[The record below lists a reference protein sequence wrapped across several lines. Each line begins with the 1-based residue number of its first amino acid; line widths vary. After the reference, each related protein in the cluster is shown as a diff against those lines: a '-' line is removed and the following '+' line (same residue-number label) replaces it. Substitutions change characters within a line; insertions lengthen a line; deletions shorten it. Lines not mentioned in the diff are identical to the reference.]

1 MAVAAD
7 TYGVIARYSASVYG
21 RGPRDHSGWHR
32 AGCALFI
39 AASIPAQF
47 LPVVVAGIG
56 KSRERRAVAAAID
69 RLAARPLNA
78 APWPRAARR
87 PAAWALQTRPSP
99 RAARDPALAFLPR

>member
-69 RLAARPLNA
+69 RLPARPLNA
-78 APWPRAARR
+78 APLPHAAAAPQSGHLGEGPSPGSGWSPR
-87 PAAWALQTRPSP
+87 PAL
-99 RAARDPALAFLPR
+99 LA